1 MLLDAYNKCISRRD
15 KSVAI
20 DNYFDLRLNQVNH
33 FNDKTLRLYDCI
45 LTYIL
50 I

>member
-1 MLLDAYNKCISRRD
+1 MLLIAYNNCISRRD

-33 FNDKTLRLYDCI
+33 FNDKTLTYCMTG